1 MNNPF
6 PILAV
11 ETSGELCSAAVMLN
25 EKTFSEINILQK
37 HIHSEK
43 LMLMIKQVMDSVDLS
58 INDISQIAFSS
69 GPGSFTCLRIGLSA
83 VKGIAF
89 GADKPLVPVPTLD
102 AFAYKISLS
111 LKDNLD
117 FGIVRNVSTEELY
130 FAVYKKVN
138 DKNLEIV
145 EELSL
150 IKKEEFENYVKSIE
164 YVFGNFSHP
173 KVFNKTLFPTAV
185 NIAEW
190 AYIFGQELLTYNFD
204 YMEPNYFKKFVVK
217 VKK

>member
-11 ETSGELCSAAVMLN
+11 ETSGDLCSTAVMLD

-43 LMLMIKQVMDSVDLS
+43 LMLMVQQTLDSVDLP
-58 INDISQIAFSS
+58 INKISQIAFSS
-69 GPGSFTCLRIGLSA
+69 GPGSFTGLRIGLSA

-89 GADKPLVPVPTLD
+89 GADKPLVPVPTFD
-102 AFAYKISLS
+102 AFAYKISNA
-111 LKDNLD
+111 LKNNSS
-117 FGIVRNVSTEELY
+117 FGLANNVNTEELY
-130 FAVYKKVN
+130 FSVYKKIKRN
-138 DKNLEIV
+138 KLEIV
-145 EELSL
+145 KELSL
-150 IKKEEFENYVKSIE
+150 IRKDKFEENTRDIE
-164 YVFGNFSHP
+164 YIFGNFSHK
-173 KVFNKTLFPTAV
+173 KVFNQTSILSAV

-190 AYIFGQELLTYNFD
+190 AYLFGKELVTYNFD
-204 YMEPNYFKKFVVK
+204 YLEPNYFKKFVAK

>member
-11 ETSGELCSAAVMLN
+11 ETSGDLCSTAVMLD

-43 LMLMIKQVMDSVDLS
+43 LMLMIEQVLNLFDLS
-58 INDISQIAFSS
+58 ISEISQIAFSS
-69 GPGSFTCLRIGLSA
+69 GPGSFTGLRIGLSA

-89 GADKPLVPVPTLD
+89 GADKPLVPVPTFD
-102 AFAYKISLS
+102 AFAYKISNT
-111 LKDNLD
+111 LKNNSS
-117 FGIVRNVSTEELY
+117 FGLANNVNTEELY
-130 FAVYKKVN
+130 YSIYEKRDGNK
-138 DKNLEIV
+138 LEIV
-145 EELSL
+145 KELSL
-150 IKKEEFENYVKSIE
+150 IRKDEFEENTKDVE
-164 YVFGNFSHP
+164 YIFGNFSHE
-173 KVFNKTLFPTAV
+173 KVFNKTSILSAV

-190 AYIFGQELLTYNFD
+190 AYLFGQELLTYNFD
-204 YMEPNYFKKFVVK
+204 YLEPNYFKKFVAK